1 MLSDCP
7 GWRGTFTGSWQHGSG
22 QSPGECPLPCQ
33 LRSGWQASWNEAP
46 FFPSQVSLFGSRLA
60 GLAPGTR
67 GMNVL
72 SRSHVPGSWGT
83 CPVPSLEVGA
93 TGEARAGRMAESSG
107 RKPRVLGRQNQKDF
121 QAVVPMV
128 ILRLGK

>member
-1 MLSDCP
+1 M
-7 GWRGTFTGSWQHGSG
+7 FTGSWQDGSG
-22 QSPGECPLPCQ
+22 WSPGECLLPCQ

-72 SRSHVPGSWGT
+72 SKGRVPGSWGT
-83 CPVPSLEVGA
+83 CPVPSLEVGV
-93 TGEARAGRMAESSG
+93 TARPKLGGWLSPQVGSPMSWGVRT
-107 RKPRVLGRQNQKDF
+107 RKT
-121 QAVVPMV
+121 
-128 ILRLGK
+128 LRRWC